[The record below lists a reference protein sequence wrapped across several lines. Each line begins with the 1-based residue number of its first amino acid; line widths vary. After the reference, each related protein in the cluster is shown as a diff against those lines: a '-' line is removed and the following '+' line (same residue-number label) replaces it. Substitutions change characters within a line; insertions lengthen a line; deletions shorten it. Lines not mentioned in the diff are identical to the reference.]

1 MNKGLYLYPVIIRI
15 WHFLNAVL
23 IIVLILSGVS
33 MQYSDPAQPFLRFD
47 IAVTIHNISGIVLTI
62 NYLFF
67 IIGNTIS
74 GNSKQYRIRLE
85 GLRSRLIRQFRYYTF
100 EIFENKEAP
109 FPVTKK
115 SKFNPIQQVTYF
127 LVMFIFMPIIFI
139 SGLSLLYSGVF
150 IRQLFGVKAFFYTD
164 ILHMIVGFFL
174 SIFLIIH
181 LYFCTI
187 GTNPLKNFKSIVTG
201 YHEGVH
207 WD

>member
-15 WHFLNAVL
+15 WHFLNAIFIIAL
-23 IIVLILSGVS
+23 IISGVS

-47 IAVTIHNISGIVLTI
+47 IAVTMHNISGMLLTM
-62 NYLFF
+62 NYLLF

-74 GNSKQYRIRLE
+74 GNAKQYRIKLE
-85 GLRSRLIRQFRYYTF
+85 GLMDRLNKQFRYYTF
-100 EIFENKEAP
+100 AIFKGEEAP

-127 LVMFIFMPIIFI
+127 LMMFIFMPVLFI
-139 SGLSLLYSGVF
+139 SGLSLLYSGTI

-164 ILHMIVGFFL
+164 ILHMIIGFFL

-187 GTNPLKNFKSIVTG
+187 GAKPFNNFKSIITG
-201 YHEGVH
+201 YHESGH
-207 WD
+207 

>member
-15 WHFLNAVL
+15 WHFLNAIFILAL
-23 IIVLILSGVS
+23 ITSGVS

-47 IAVTIHNISGIVLTI
+47 LAVTMHNISGIALTL
-62 NYLFF
+62 NYLIF

-74 GNSKQYRIRLE
+74 GNAKQYRIKLE
-85 GLRSRLIRQFRYYTF
+85 GLMSRLIKQLRYYTF
-100 EIFENKEAP
+100 AIFKGEDAP

-127 LVMFIFMPIIFI
+127 LMMFIFMPLLFI
-139 SGLSLLYSGVF
+139 SGLGLLYSGAV

-164 ILHMIVGFFL
+164 ILHMIIGFFL

-187 GTNPLKNFKSIVTG
+187 GTSPLKNFKSIITG
-201 YHEGVH
+201 YHEGGH
-207 WD
+207 

>member
-15 WHFLNAVL
+15 WHLLNAIFIIAL
-23 IIVLILSGVS
+23 IISGVS
-33 MQYSDPAQPFLRFD
+33 MQYSDPAQPLVRFD
-47 IAVTIHNISGIVLTI
+47 IAVTMHNISGIALTL
-62 NYLFF
+62 NYLLF

-74 GNSKQYRIRLE
+74 GNAKQYKIRLE
-85 GLRSRLIRQFRYYTF
+85 GLMNRLIRQFKYYTY
-100 EIFENKEAP
+100 EIFEGKDAP

-115 SKFNPIQQVTYF
+115 AKFNPIQQVTYF
-127 LVMFIFMPIIFI
+127 LMMFIFMPLLFI
-139 SGLSLLYSGVF
+139 SGLGLLYSGAV

-187 GTNPLKNFKSIVTG
+187 GVKPFSNFKSIITG
-201 YHEGVH
+201 YHESGH
-207 WD
+207 